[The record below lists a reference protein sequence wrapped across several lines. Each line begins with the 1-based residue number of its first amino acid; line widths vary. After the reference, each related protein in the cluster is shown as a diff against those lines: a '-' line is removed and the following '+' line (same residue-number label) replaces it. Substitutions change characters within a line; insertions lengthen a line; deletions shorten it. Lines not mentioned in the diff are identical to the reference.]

1 MEEYKPAKTL
11 SEQIEYLEK
20 AKRVRFNVIDKE
32 RAKNILFRY
41 NYINVITPF

>member
-32 RAKNILFRY
+32 RAKNIWLY
-41 NYINVITPF
+41 